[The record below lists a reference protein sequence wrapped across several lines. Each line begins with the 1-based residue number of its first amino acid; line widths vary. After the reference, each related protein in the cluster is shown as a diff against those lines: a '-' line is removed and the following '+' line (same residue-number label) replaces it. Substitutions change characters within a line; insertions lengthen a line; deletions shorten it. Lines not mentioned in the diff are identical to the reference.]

1 MRKKSPLL
9 WSQAS
14 EK

>member
-9 WSQAS
+9 WS
-14 EK
+14 